1 MPRNPI
7 DTWQEELWLLKDDE
21 TPLWAYYIMVVIY
34 DLVEFLS
41 RPVGLIV
48 TVMFVLL
55 ILWLFWRVSVLPLSP
70 MEKLRKRIGL
80 VLLALTYPLVPIAV
94 ILWLR
99 GSLIT
104 WIFVLPPAVLLSAA
118 LYLLLVPTRR
128 KVPDPGKTAE

>member
-7 DTWQEELWLLKDDE
+7 DTWWEELNHLKDDE
-21 TPLWAYYIMVVIY
+21 SSILAYYVGMVAYGLDV
-34 DLVEFLS
+34 FLS

-55 ILWLFWRVSVLPLSP
+55 ILWLFWRVSVRPLSP

-128 KVPDPGKTAE
+128 KVPDPDKTAE

>member
-21 TPLWAYYIMVVIY
+21 TPLWAYYVGMVAYGLDV
-34 DLVEFLS
+34 FLS

-55 ILWLFWRVSVLPLSP
+55 ILWLFWRVSVRPLSP

-80 VLLALTYPLVPIAV
+80 VLLALTYPLVPAAV
-94 ILWLR
+94 TCWMG

-128 KVPDPGKTAE
+128 KVPDPDKTAE

>member
-7 DTWQEELWLLKDDE
+7 NTWQEELWLLKDDE

-34 DLVEFLS
+34 ELVEFLS
-41 RPVGLIV
+41 RPVGLII

-55 ILWLFWRVSVLPLSP
+55 IVWLFWRVSVRPLSP

-80 VLLALTYPLVPIAV
+80 VLLALTYPLVPAAV
-94 ILWLR
+94 TCWMV

-104 WIFVLPPAVLLSAA
+104 WIFVLPPAVLLTAA
-118 LYLLLVPTRR
+118 LYLLFVPAR
-128 KVPDPGKTAE
+128 KNVPYPNMKEE

>member
-21 TPLWAYYIMVVIY
+21 TPLWAYYVGMVIY
-34 DLVEFLS
+34 GLDVFLS
-41 RPVGLIV
+41 RPVGIIV

-55 ILWLFWRVSVLPLSP
+55 IVCLFWRVSVLPLSP
-70 MEKLRKRIGL
+70 LGKLRKRIGL
-80 VLLALTYPLVPIAV
+80 AVLVLTYPLVPIAV

-104 WIFVLPPAVLLSAA
+104 WIFVLPPAALLIAA
-118 LYLLLVPTRR
+118 LYLLIVPAKR
-128 KVPDPGKTAE
+128 KK